1 MQASI
6 PYSDFVA
13 TRLASPSHTQVIL
26 GLGIVYFHEFFKI
39 HLGPVLYGGLQFI
52 LKALLPTRATTGV
65 RDREDPIDIAMA
77 QEAIKVEKEK
87 YKSAKEDKK
96 SSKGSEND
104 IYMLKTH
111 GYNKYRFVSESF
123 IRRNKLKTTQD
134 GE

>member
-1 MQASI
+1 MQASV
-6 PYSDFVA
+6 PYSEFVA

-26 GLGIVYFHEFFKI
+26 GLGIIYFHEFLRI

-52 LKALLPTRATTGV
+52 LKAVLPTRATTGA
-65 RDREDPIDIAMA
+65 REREDPIEVAMA
-77 QEAIKVEKEK
+77 QEAIKVETEK

-111 GYNKYRFVSESF
+111 GYNKYRFVSEAF
-123 IRRNKLKTTQD
+123 IRRNKLKATED
-134 GE
+134 